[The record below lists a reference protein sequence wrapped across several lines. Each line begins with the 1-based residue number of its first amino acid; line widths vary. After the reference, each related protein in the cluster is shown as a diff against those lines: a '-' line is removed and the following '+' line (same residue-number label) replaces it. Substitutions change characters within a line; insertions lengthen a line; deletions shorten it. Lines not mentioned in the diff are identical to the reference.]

1 MRALLKAW
9 AITAKMTVMILS
21 TDIALNLYMLYVSV
35 ASGLFTFPQFVAVQ
49 RSEIKQNVT
58 VPWSS
63 YLKFQ
68 LQHVN
73 EDGRIEQWQRNFSTL
88 IQDGCHLFLSKYRNR
103 GPYRASYVIGINR
116 QPHTLNPNKKIVLIQ
131 Q

>member
-1 MRALLKAW
+1 MRAILKAW

-63 YLKFQ
+63 YLKCPAAA
-68 LQHVN
+68 
-73 EDGRIEQWQRNFSTL
+73 R
-88 IQDGCHLFLSKYRNR
+88 K
-103 GPYRASYVIGINR
+103 
-116 QPHTLNPNKKIVLIQ
+116 
-131 Q
+131 